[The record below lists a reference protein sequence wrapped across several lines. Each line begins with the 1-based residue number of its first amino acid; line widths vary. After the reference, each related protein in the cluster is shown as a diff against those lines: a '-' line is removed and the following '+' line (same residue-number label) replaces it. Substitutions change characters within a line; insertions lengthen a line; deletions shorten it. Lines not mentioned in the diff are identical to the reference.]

1 MFTHECLAM
10 DFILQAMVETQ
21 WTMDRIFLSGI
32 AVHNKLSH
40 IVMVENMDKQ
50 WLSSISMCTW

>member
-1 MFTHECLAM
+1 MFTHDHLAI

-21 WTMDRIFLSGI
+21 WTMDTIFSSGI
-32 AVHNKLSH
+32 VVHNKLSH

-50 WLSSISMCTW
+50 WLSSMCTQ